1 MNKYFFYIA
10 KTLRIIFLS
19 QSSRILLAAVCG
31 FRPIKLMSTFV
42 KTPPPSQLY
51 LASTNYHEWDK
62 QKFKFVD
69 FSLKGYIVPTR
80 KARTEIPDFVI
91 FSWVGIHQKIPRQAP
106 LSQSSHSGQPSLAPA
121 PASRSTSLRNIFSLW
136 LVRSASSILWLV
148 SWWRRLGAAFL
159 TQGI

>member
-1 MNKYFFYIA
+1 M
-10 KTLRIIFLS
+10 IFLS

-106 LSQSSHSGQPSLAPA
+106 LSQSSHSGQPSLAQRQQAGQP
-121 PASRSTSLRNIFSLW
+121 RCGTS
-136 LVRSASSILWLV
+136 SASDWSVQPLLSSDSLV
-148 SWWRRLGAAFL
+148 HGGGWAKLFRYKAEQEIGSQA
-159 TQGI
+159 IS